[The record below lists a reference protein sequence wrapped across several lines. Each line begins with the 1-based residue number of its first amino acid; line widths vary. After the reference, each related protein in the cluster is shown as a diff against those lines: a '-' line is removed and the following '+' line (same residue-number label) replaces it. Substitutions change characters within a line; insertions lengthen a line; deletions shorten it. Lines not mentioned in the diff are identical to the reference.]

1 MTNLLDLSKKVVLVT
16 GASRGIGQTI
26 AMALG
31 AQGAT
36 VIGTATSEEGAAHI
50 TAAFQAAGIAGKGII
65 LRLGQNIVTE
75 IDAIL
80 KAVEAEFGEIQIVVN
95 NAGIT
100 RDNLF
105 MRMKD
110 EEWETVLN
118 TNLSSIFYLCRAVIR
133 KMIKARYGR
142 IINVTSIVGVTGNPG
157 QTNYAAAKAGLIGF
171 SKSLAQEVAGRHITV
186 NCVAPGF
193 IDTDMTRALNETQ
206 RTELLKRVPAGR
218 LGNTEDIANAV
229 LFLASDAAS
238 YITGTTLHVNGGMF
252 MN

>member
-16 GASRGIGQTI
+16 GASRGIGQAI
-26 AMALG
+26 ATALG

-36 VIGTATSEEGAAHI
+36 VIGTATSEEGATKI
-50 TAAFQAAGIAGKGII
+50 TEAFQAAGITGKGIA
-65 LRLGQNIVTE
+65 LRLGQNIATE
-75 IDAIL
+75 IDGIL
-80 KAVEAEFGEIQIVVN
+80 KTVEAEFGEIQIVVN

-110 EEWETVLN
+110 EEWEAVLN

-171 SKSLAQEVAGRHITV
+171 SKSLAQEVAGRNITV

-218 LGNTEDIANAV
+218 LGDTNDIANAV
-229 LFLASDAAS
+229 LFLASDASS